1 MEGEP
6 ILKKTLYTVAVM
18 VAAWTAFVG
27 TVSIV
32 AVLVTTHAIAAPDTS
47 PASAPMQGALQT
59 MPPSKGI
66 TPALPHLPPNSHAQP
81 I

>member
-18 VAAWTAFVG
+18 IAAWTAFVG

-32 AVLVTTHAIAAPDTS
+32 AVMVTTLACLCAHAGSVADDAPFEGDHAAVAAP
-47 PASAPMQGALQT
+47 SAQ
-59 MPPSKGI
+59 
-66 TPALPHLPPNSHAQP
+66 QP
-81 I
+81 RAADLRRDE

>member
-32 AVLVTTHAIAAPDTS
+32 AVLVTTHAVAAPQGEPVLV
-47 PASAPMQGALQT
+47 PAGTLQM
-59 MPPSKGI
+59 MPPPNGAPPSMQH
-66 TPALPHLPPNSHAQP
+66 TPPNSHAQP